1 MRVRTVEKLIWVLI
15 FGGLFAAGFGV
26 VLDRQG
32 SVLGWPLSVAGGL
45 AIFVGAVLV
54 WLRSR
59 MPS

>member
-1 MRVRTVEKLIWVLI
+1 MNVRTVEKLIWVLI

-32 SVLGWPLSVAGGL
+32 SALGWPICIAGGL
-45 AIFVGAVLV
+45 ALVVGFVLI

-59 MPS
+59 MPP

>member
-26 VLDRQG
+26 ALDRQG
-32 SVLGWPLSVAGGL
+32 SALGWPISIAGGL
-45 AIFVGAVLV
+45 ALAVGFVLI

-59 MPS
+59 MPP